1 MKKTLKTIGTI
12 TAIGTI
18 MAGAYLYG
26 TTQAE
31 TVTVAKEVEAVKYV
45 EVIPDGYIRL
55 SDSVPLKDIDSYFV
69 NSDGTI
75 CFELKRLGN
84 QLGSESNRSYEDLL
98 RSLED
103 KTDDFNN
110 SYVDMQTVTGYSGTA
125 DSLQLYFEDG
135 TGYYWER

>member
-1 MKKTLKTIGTI
+1 MKKTLKTLGTI

-18 MAGAYLYG
+18 MAGTYLFG

-31 TVTVAKEVEAVKYV
+31 TVTVAKEIQAVKYV

-55 SDSVPLKDIDSYFV
+55 SDSIPLKDIDSYFV
-69 NSDGTI
+69 NSDGAI
-75 CFELKRLGN
+75 CIQLKRLGN
-84 QLGSESNRSYEDLL
+84 QLGNESNRSYEDLL
-98 RSLED
+98 MGLKD

-110 SYVDMQTVTGYSGTA
+110 SYVDMRTVIDYSGTA
-125 DSLQLYFEDG
+125 DGLQLYFEDG